1 VFRHDI
7 DGDQILTANQS
18 AEDTLQPQILVAFP
32 QRNVELAQI
41 PYRKVTSEQRQ
52 PLAGVAPRC
61 AIEFTGMKL
70 TSVKDT
76 QEQIVPW

>member
-1 VFRHDI
+1 
-7 DGDQILTANQS
+7 LSANQS

-41 PYRKVTSEQRQ
+41 TAKVTSEQRQ

-61 AIEFTGMKL
+61 AIEFTGTKL

-76 QEQIVPW
+76 QEQIVRW

>member
-41 PYRKVTSEQRQ
+41 PYRKSHLRTAPAFGWWLLRDALLSL
-52 PLAGVAPRC
+52 LARN
-61 AIEFTGMKL
+61 
-70 TSVKDT
+70 
-76 QEQIVPW
+76 

>member
-52 PLAGVAPRC
+52 FYWHETDVRQGHAGTNRALVSR
-61 AIEFTGMKL
+61 
-70 TSVKDT
+70 S
-76 QEQIVPW
+76 